1 MKSLRLFLF
10 VFVFTV
16 DVRVLAKTVQIPEA
30 RDLLQEP
37 AGCLKSAP
45 MATESCA
52 VGTRAWEKGTLSFGD
67 STVVLDRSTAILLLG
82 ANEIRLVSGQ
92 IWLKSKSVFEVR
104 TEFGSMK
111 VEPGEYWF
119 DRDRERVRVGVI
131 QGTAR
136 LYPRGAQDV
145 LEVTPG
151 LENWL
156 GKVDASGEAQRG
168 IPVVIQFKPHLQRW
182 ARLYAGTLKDFEK
195 DVRDFHEVWLA
206 ASEYASEIHKALFE
220 RKVASLRAEHEKLE
234 AARRRTEARTRELLR
249 MFREKV
255 FGP

>member
-16 DVRVLAKTVQIPEA
+16 DVRVLAKTVQLPEA
-30 RDLLQEP
+30 RSLLQEP
-37 AGCLKSAP
+37 AGCLNTVSTSA
-45 MATESCA
+45 ESCA
-52 VGTRAWEKGTLSFGD
+52 VGTRAWEKGTLSLGD
-67 STVVLDRSTAILLLG
+67 STVVLDRSTAILRL
-82 ANEIRLVSGQ
+82 APNEIRLVSGQ
-92 IWLKSKSVFEVR
+92 IWLKAKSAFEVR

-119 DRDRERVRVGVI
+119 DRDREKVRVGVI
-131 QGTAR
+131 QGLAR
-136 LYPRGAQDV
+136 LYPRGAKEV

-156 GKVDASGEAQRG
+156 GKVGESGEAQRG
-168 IPVVIQFKPHLQRW
+168 IPVAIQFKSHLERW
-182 ARLYAGTLKDFEK
+182 ARLYTGSRKDFEE
-195 DVRDFHEVWLA
+195 DARAFHEVWLS
-206 ASEYASEIHKALFE
+206 ASEYASEVHKTLFE
-220 RKVASLRAEHEKLE
+220 SKVASLRAEHERME
-234 AARRRTEARTRELLR
+234 AARRRSEARTRELIR